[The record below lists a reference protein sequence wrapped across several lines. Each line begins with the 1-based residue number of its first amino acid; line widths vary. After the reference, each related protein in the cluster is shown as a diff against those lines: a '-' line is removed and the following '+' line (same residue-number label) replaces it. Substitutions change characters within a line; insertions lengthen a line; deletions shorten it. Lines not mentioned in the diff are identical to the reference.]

1 MGNREWEGIKKSEK
15 YTGDIGV
22 LKNCEKKIIMFL
34 QKGLQPIKTGEDSK
48 YENTHALHL
57 KRGIIAN

>member
-1 MGNREWEGIKKSEK
+1 
-15 YTGDIGV
+15 
-22 LKNCEKKIIMFL
+22 MFL
-34 QKGLQPIKTGEDSK
+34 HKELQPIETGEDSK